1 MEVVPRKRRPYS
13 TLEKLEMKKTLV
25 ALAAVSAVSA
35 FAQSTVVIDGY
46 MDRGY
51 LALSNSN
58 STLNFKSVASNSG
71 TTTLGVKYYE
81 ELGGGLKIGGQ
92 LNTDWSDIGGATQGN
107 AVGTAQLSGFANSQS
122 FLQFSSPTV
131 GTLNLGTPNQDTLV
145 NNTAI
150 ASPEFSTG
158 VGSSYSTQ
166 FSTANGFGTGTSGY
180 AGTVT
185 KGTSTAG
192 TSATNA
198 GARAIR
204 VYNTVQY
211 KTPVFNGFQFT
222 YAITPQNN
230 NLSADSGYGNTVG
243 ITEFALRYTNG
254 PVDAMYSSIK
264 YDIGSN
270 GTSQIK
276 ITAASGAASASSNA
290 LTVQDNTQNMLG
302 VKYQVLPSLKLNVG
316 IGSFTSSTGTYQ
328 GSSRG
333 YGGTYTMG
341 AVDILAQIVSVNDTS
356 TTDYDRKVTGLG
368 VNYNLSKTSKA
379 YFRYD
384 SINYATNQ
392 TAVSGST
399 QKRTGFGISKSF

>member
-1 MEVVPRKRRPYS
+1 MGS
-13 TLEKLEMKKTLV
+13 L
-25 ALAAVSAVSA
+25 
-35 FAQSTVVIDGY
+35 I
-46 MDRGY
+46 
-51 LALSNSN
+51 
-58 STLNFKSVASNSG
+58 
-71 TTTLGVKYYE
+71 
-81 ELGGGLKIGGQ
+81 
-92 LNTDWSDIGGATQGN
+92 
-107 AVGTAQLSGFANSQS
+107 
-122 FLQFSSPTV
+122 
-131 GTLNLGTPNQDTLV
+131 LGTPNNETLT

-158 VGSSYSTQ
+158 VGSAYSTV
-166 FSTANGFGTGTSGY
+166 FSTANGIGTGTTGY
-180 AGTVT
+180 GGTAIAQAT
-185 KGTSTAG
+185 IDGTA
-192 TSATNA
+192 NV

-204 VYNTVQY
+204 INNTVKYQ
-211 KTPVFNGFQFT
+211 TPVFNGLQFT

-230 NLSADSGYGNTVG
+230 NLTAASGNGNTVG
-243 ITEFALRYTNG
+243 VTEYALRYTNG

-264 YDIGSN
+264 YDVGSN
-270 GTSQIK
+270 GTAQLK
-276 ITAASGAASASSNA
+276 ITTTAGGAIGVTGYNTMA
-290 LTVQDNTQNMLG
+290 LQDNTQNMLG

-316 IGSFTSSTGTYQ
+316 IGSFTSSSGTYQ

-356 TTDYDRKVTGLG
+356 TTDYDRKLTGLG
-368 VNYNLSKTSKA
+368 VNYNLSKTAKA

>member
-1 MEVVPRKRRPYS
+1 MKAETFL
-13 TLEKLEMKKTLV
+13 TLEKIEMKKTLV
-25 ALAAVSAVSA
+25 ALAALSAVSA
-35 FAQSTVVIDGY
+35 FAQSTVTIDGF

-58 STLNFKSVASNSG
+58 STKNFKSVASNSG
-71 TTTLGVKYYE
+71 TTTLGFKYYE

-92 LNTDWSDIGGATQGN
+92 LNTDWADIGGATQGSGL
-107 AVGTAQLSGFANSQS
+107 ALAQTSGFANSQS
-122 FLQFSSPTV
+122 FASISSAAI
-131 GTLNLGTPNQDTLV
+131 GTLNLGTPNNETLV

-158 VGSSYSTQ
+158 VGSAYSSV

-180 AGTVT
+180 GGTVYEQA
-185 KGTSTAG
+185 SVTA
-192 TSATNA
+192 AANV

-204 VYNTVQY
+204 ISNTIQY
-211 KTPVFNGFQFT
+211 KTPVINGFQFT
-222 YAITPQNN
+222 YGLTPQNN
-230 NLSADSGYGNTVG
+230 NLTAASGYGNTVG
-243 ITEFALRYTNG
+243 VTEYALRYTNG

-270 GTSQIK
+270 GISQI
-276 ITAASGAASASSNA
+276 ILTAPTSSTTA
-290 LTVQDNTQNMLG
+290 TIATAKSSTTGDNTQNMLG

-316 IGSFTSSTGTYQ
+316 IGSFSSSSGTYQ

-341 AVDILAQIVSVNDTS
+341 AVDILAQIVQVNDTYA
-356 TTDYDRKVTGLG
+356 TTDTDRKLTGLG

-379 YFRYD
+379 YIRYD
-384 SINYATNQ
+384 SINYGTNV
-392 TAVSGST
+392 TAISGST
-399 QKRTGFGISKSF
+399 QKRTAVGISKSF

>member
-399 QKRTGFGISKSF
+399 QKRTAFGISKSF